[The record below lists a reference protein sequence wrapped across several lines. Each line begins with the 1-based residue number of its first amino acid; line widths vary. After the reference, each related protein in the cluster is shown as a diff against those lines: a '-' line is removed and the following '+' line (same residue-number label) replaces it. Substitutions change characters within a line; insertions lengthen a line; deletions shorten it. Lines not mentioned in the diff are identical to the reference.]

1 MVSESLL
8 LRFVLRYVMPATPSR
23 TILLIEG
30 HPESENS
37 LDHPL
42 TNAGFTVVSFVS
54 GRDSVSWAQ
63 ENHPDLVVLD
73 ASSMRSNGVRI
84 SRRLRGI
91 LPDKPIIYCR
101 SQGVREEPSATADIY
116 LEQPFTGRK
125 LLNRVKDLLPADP
138 SREEIV
144 YYGGLKYYR
153 GKRAVEIMG
162 RGEQRL
168 TPKLALLLEEF
179 LRNPGEIVSRRRLM
193 QNVWQTDYIGD
204 TRTLDVH
211 IRWVRECIEIDP
223 SNPQLLVTK
232 RGEGFILEKPQIG

>member
-1 MVSESLL
+1 
-8 LRFVLRYVMPATPSR
+8 MPADTSSR

-30 HPESENS
+30 QPESENS
-37 LDHPL
+37 LANPL
-42 TNAGFTVVSFVS
+42 GNASFVVVSFVS
-54 GRDSVSWAQ
+54 GRDSVGWAQ
-63 ENHPDLVVLD
+63 EHHPDLIVLD

-91 LPDKPIIYCR
+91 LPDTPIIYCR
-101 SQGVREEPSATADIY
+101 SQGVREEPPATADIY

-138 SREEIV
+138 SQEEIV
-144 YYGGLKYYR
+144 QYGDLKYYR
-153 GKRAVEIMG
+153 GKRAVEMAG

-168 TPKLALLLEEF
+168 TPKLASLLEEF
-179 LRNPGEIVSRRRLM
+179 LRNPGEIVSRRQLM
-193 QNVWQTDYIGD
+193 HNVWQTDYIGD

-223 SNPQLLVTK
+223 SDPQLLVTK
-232 RGEGFILEKPQIG
+232 RGKGFILEKPQPG